1 MVTWWHATRCSP
13 ATGLSC
19 DTRSHSL
26 LAHVRRA
33 CPAMN
38 QARLPTV
45 PAQIGHLAEKKT
57 GHLSYSK
64 IPQMPDA
71 CGGFLVYTGVNRA
84 IEDSLMR

>member
-13 ATGLSC
+13 TTRLSC

-26 LAHVRRA
+26 LAHARRA
-33 CPAMN
+33 RPAIG
-38 QARLPTV
+38 QARPPTV

-57 GHLSYSK
+57 GHLSNSK
-64 IPQMPDA
+64 IPQVPDA
-71 CGGFLVYTGVNRA
+71 SGGFLVYNGVNRA